1 MVDASGAAHRLCA
14 GVEEAGPEAAGRLN
28 TLTALSSEERLTLEA
43 AAGAMS
49 DDVGTLVRRLLREW
63 DHLSAVERTAALL
76 ALAEALGASS
86 P

>member
-1 MVDASGAAHRLCA
+1 
-14 GVEEAGPEAAGRLN
+14 
-28 TLTALSSEERLTLEA
+28 
-43 AAGAMS
+43 MS